1 LNSDN
6 SSRIQRNDFRAKTNY
21 PFWFRKLDIESAK
34 SIESP
39 WHHCY
44 TLDLSAGGALIST
57 DLEDLAP
64 GDHIEFE
71 LIIPGGPVFGI
82 AKIVRTIEEERERQL
97 GLMFVSMAAK
107 DKDRIA
113 QVVLSDGLEKRN
125 NEFS

>member
-1 LNSDN
+1 MTIPVESKGTI
-6 SSRIQRNDFRAKTNY
+6 SEPKPIIHFG
-21 PFWFRKLDIESAK
+21 FRKLDIESAK

-44 TLDLSAGGALIST
+44 TLDLSAGGGALIST

-107 DKDRIA
+107 DKDRN
-113 QVVLSDGLEKRN
+113 STSSSKRRIG
-125 NEFS
+125 ET